1 VSDQRRRTGEV
12 SDAIPT
18 GILYML
24 ASIMTFVLDE
34 LMLTAGGHTVG
45 LLTKFERFADAT
57 VNFLKHGLDPIKLGE
72 DIALND
78 EKR

>member
-1 VSDQRRRTGEV
+1 MSDQRRRTGEV
-12 SDAIPT
+12 RDAIPT

-24 ASIMTFVLDE
+24 ASMTFVLDE

-45 LLTKFERFADAT
+45 WLTKFERFADAT

-78 EKR
+78 QKR

>member
-1 VSDQRRRTGEV
+1 
-12 SDAIPT
+12 
-18 GILYML
+18 ML
-24 ASIMTFVLDE
+24 ASMTFFLVE

-45 LLTKFERFADAT
+45 WLTKFERFADAT

-78 EKR
+78 QKG

>member
-1 VSDQRRRTGEV
+1 MSDQRRRTGEV

-24 ASIMTFVLDE
+24 ASMTFVLDE
-34 LMLTAGGHTVG
+34 LMVTAHRVG
-45 LLTKFERFADAT
+45 WLTKFERFADAT
-57 VNFLKHGLDPIKLGE
+57 VNFLKQGLDPIKLGE

-78 EKR
+78 QKR

>member
-1 VSDQRRRTGEV
+1 
-12 SDAIPT
+12 
-18 GILYML
+18 ML
-24 ASIMTFVLDE
+24 ASMTFVLDE

-45 LLTKFERFADAT
+45 WLTNGWLTKFERFADAT

-78 EKR
+78 QKR

>member
-24 ASIMTFVLDE
+24 ASVTFVLDE
-34 LMLTAGGHTVG
+34 LMLTASDHTVG
-45 LLTKFERFADAT
+45 WLTKFERFADAI
-57 VNFLKHGLDPIKLGE
+57 VNFLKHGLAPIKLGE

-78 EKR
+78 QKR